1 MCDTKRFV
9 LASVTVPLPTS
20 IWLRED
26 DLYRHQ
32 TKWPSDILAFY
43 NLSLIVSS
51 MKPFIGTSEPPSPL
65 LTMLKVHLMGPIM
78 AAYYPNQLSIFSAL
92 TITVMRI
99 RTSFHRKMIKM
110 HEKCCHCRSW
120 KQYRNVPLPI
130 VVAKSTAG

>member
-20 IWLRED
+20 IWLREA

-32 TKWPSDILAFY
+32 TKCPSDILAFY
-43 NLSLIVSS
+43 NLGLIVSS
-51 MKPFIGTSEPPSPL
+51 MKPFIGTSEPLLPPL
-65 LTMLKVHLMGPIM
+65 TLLKVHLMGPIM
-78 AAYYPNQLSIFSAL
+78 AAYYPSQLSIFSAR
-92 TITVMRI
+92 TIVLMRI
-99 RTSFHRKMIKM
+99 PTSSHRKINKM